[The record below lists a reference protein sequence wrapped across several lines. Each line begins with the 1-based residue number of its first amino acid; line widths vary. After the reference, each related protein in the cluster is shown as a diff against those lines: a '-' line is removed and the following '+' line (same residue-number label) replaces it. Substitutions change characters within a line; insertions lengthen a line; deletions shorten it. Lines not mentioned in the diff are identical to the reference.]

1 MVILTKLGLHLG
13 VGGPN
18 TRDHEP
24 LQHQLYSITE
34 EESWT
39 WPQSR
44 GCLRRPLSGSR
55 RVEIAKGED
64 SVLVNSTHLLGEP
77 SRSVKQLLATLTT
90 PPSTNRQTTTTIVE
104 PQLQSSLDAKVGDP
118 RTSNSIHN
126 YFKSPSTTFLTSCSD
141 FHPPS
146 SSSRRLKFEFDEP
159 PPPAI

>member
-1 MVILTKLGLHLG
+1 MPQREAAFNYIVVAIKYLQIGKHRLKNKIQPSETIKNIQIVVILTKLGLHLG
-13 VGGPN
+13 EGGPN

-77 SRSVKQLLATLTT
+77 SRSVRQLLTTLTT
-90 PPSTNRQTTTTIVE
+90 PPSTNRQTTTE
-104 PQLQSSLDAKVGDP
+104 
-118 RTSNSIHN
+118 
-126 YFKSPSTTFLTSCSD
+126 
-141 FHPPS
+141 
-146 SSSRRLKFEFDEP
+146 LKP
-159 PPPAI
+159 L